1 MANIKISQLPSL
13 STLSGPDQFP
23 VVSGGTTYNVTA
35 NVAQGY
41 MSTYPG
47 GTFTGAIFSATDR
60 VEATAI
66 VNGGA
71 NGVGNI
77 GGASSYFGTL
87 FVSNITITGNI
98 SAVNAGN
105 LSVTGTATVPTPDS
119 NSANTQVATTAF
131 VASALATSLPTGIIN
146 MWYGTIAN
154 IPTGWLLCDGTNGT
168 PDLRDRF
175 IVGAGSAY
183 AVGATGGSANATL
196 PTHTHTFTGTALG
209 THNHSTTFNQ
219 TSKGNNA
226 TPYML
231 SNPFIGENLNGSVA
245 LDTTSVSA
253 GTPSGTNSTEGSSAT
268 NANLPPYYA
277 LAYIM
282 KA

>member
-13 STLSGPDQFP
+13 STLSGADQFP

-35 NVAQGY
+35 NVAQAY

-47 GTFTGAIFSATDR
+47 GVFTGDVFSATDR
-60 VEATAI
+60 VEAT
-66 VNGGA
+66 
-71 NGVGNI
+71 GNVQ
-77 GGASSYFGTL
+77 A
-87 FVSNITITGNI
+87 GNLRTSGQI
-98 SAVNAGN
+98 SATGTVQAGNFTGGVFSATANIIAAGNLGGGN

-131 VASALATSLPTGIIN
+131 VATRLPAGVIL
-146 MWYGTIAN
+146 MWSGSIAS
-154 IPTGWLLCDGTNGT
+154 IPAGWLLCDGTNGT
-168 PDLRDRF
+168 PNLQDRF
-175 IVGAGSAY
+175 VVGAGSAY

-196 PTHTHTFTGTALG
+196 VSHNHTATSVVTDPGHAHIYNTKTGTPPQAG
-209 THNHSTTFNQ
+209 SSTPCWN
-219 TSKGNNA
+219 GDANA
-226 TPYML
+226 TT
-231 SNPFIGENLNGSVA
+231 SVA
-245 LDTTSVSA
+245 LTGVLVNTTVASA
-253 GTPSGTNSTEGSSAT
+253 GSSAT

>member
-13 STLSGPDQFP
+13 GTLSGADQFP
-23 VVSGGTTYNVTA
+23 VVSGNTTYNVTA
-35 NVAQGY
+35 NVVQDY

-47 GTFTGAIFSATDR
+47 GVFTGAVFSATDR
-60 VEATAI
+60 VEATGNVQAGNVRTSGQI
-66 VNGGA
+66 SATGTVQAGNFSATANVIAAGNLGGA
-71 NGVGNI
+71 
-77 GGASSYFGTL
+77 
-87 FVSNITITGNI
+87 
-98 SAVNAGN
+98 N

-131 VASALATSLPTGIIN
+131 VATRLPAGVIL
-146 MWYGTIAN
+146 MWSGSIAS
-154 IPTGWLLCDGTNGT
+154 IPSGWLLCDGTNGT
-168 PDLRDRF
+168 PNLQDRF
-175 IVGAGSAY
+175 VVGAGSTY

-219 TSKGNNA
+219 TQKGNNA

-231 SNPFIGENLNGSVA
+231 SNPFIGENNNGSVA